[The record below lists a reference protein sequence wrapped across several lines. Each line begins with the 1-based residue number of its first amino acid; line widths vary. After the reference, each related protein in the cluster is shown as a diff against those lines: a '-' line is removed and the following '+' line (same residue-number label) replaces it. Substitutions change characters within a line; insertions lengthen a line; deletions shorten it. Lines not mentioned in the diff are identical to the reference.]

1 MNFLS
6 VLIILRFLL
15 PVNLLSD
22 HLVLLID
29 VDDIYVAL
37 LISRVQLLLLL
48 VPTYRRIYAFV
59 RVLHRDLL
67 GSFCGLKPFQFL
79 VKTDRENEVLRLHQQ
94 HLYNSVL
101 VEVVLLVAEME
112 YSVFI
117 FVPDV

>member
-6 VLIILRFLL
+6 VLTILRFLL
-15 PVNLLSD
+15 PINLLSY

-48 VPTYRRIYAFV
+48 VPAYRRIHALV
-59 RVLHRDLL
+59 GILHGDLL
-67 GSFCGLKPFQFL
+67 SSFCGLEPLKFL
-79 VKTDRENEVLRLHQQ
+79 VETDRENEVLRLHQQ
-94 HLYNSVL
+94 HLYNSIL
-101 VEVVLLVAEME
+101 VQVVLLRLEME
-112 YSVFI
+112 HSVFV

>member
-48 VPTYRRIYAFV
+48 VPAYRRINAFV
-59 RVLHRDLL
+59 RIFHSNLL
-67 GSFCGLKPFQFL
+67 SPLCGLKPFQFL
-79 VKTDRENEVLRLHQQ
+79 VKTDRENEVLRLH
-94 HLYNSVL
+94 
-101 VEVVLLVAEME
+101 
-112 YSVFI
+112 
-117 FVPDV
+117 